1 METYSRIGLMRS
13 DGNLQ
18 SYWTTTKLLKL
29 TVVLYYYEAM
39 GITVVLAL
47 SVNILTYGLEIKVP
61 SYINKIKDELENKKI
76 AEQQ

>member
-1 METYSRIGLMRS
+1 
-13 DGNLQ
+13 
-18 SYWTTTKLLKL
+18 
-29 TVVLYYYEAM
+29 M